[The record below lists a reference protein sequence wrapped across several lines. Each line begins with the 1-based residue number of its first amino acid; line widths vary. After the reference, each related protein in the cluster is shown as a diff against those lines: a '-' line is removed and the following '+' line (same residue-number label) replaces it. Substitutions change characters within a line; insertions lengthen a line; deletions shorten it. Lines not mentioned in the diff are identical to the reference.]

1 METGNQTGTLVNPC
15 VLILNLVMAAGE
27 IGNLQ
32 CAIDR
37 MNNLVSFHCLMR
49 KQGRRVSRLKPSC

>member
-27 IGNLQ
+27 IRNL
-32 CAIDR
+32 
-37 MNNLVSFHCLMR
+37 
-49 KQGRRVSRLKPSC
+49 